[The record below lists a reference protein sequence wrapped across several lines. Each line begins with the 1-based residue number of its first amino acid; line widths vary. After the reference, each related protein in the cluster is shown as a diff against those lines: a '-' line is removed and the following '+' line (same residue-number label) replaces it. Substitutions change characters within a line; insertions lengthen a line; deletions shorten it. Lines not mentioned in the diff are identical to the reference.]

1 VDRVLRRLRLSPLPI
16 AGLVLALAVTCAVA
30 WSAQVGERQT
40 TILNPSGADGG
51 SDNVT
56 FSQDDRMA
64 RLIAYDSDADNIV
77 PGDTNGERDVFVHT
91 RSNPG
96 PNGNLDGGD
105 QIASLTSSG
114 QPANGPSENPNLDG
128 DKKHAPHCVVFQ
140 SAATN
145 LDPADSNPDEDVYI
159 RDLRRKTT
167 KLVSFG
173 LSNAQNPTID
183 GECQTVTFD
192 ASGTVYVRDLVKNKT
207 WRIAVGINPDQQN
220 NGKGVAYVRGGHIY
234 YQAFV
239 RKFRKGNNIVLLG
252 RPILVDR
259 NKLGEPGNGIAANP
273 SMDDNGYYVAFES
286 TSTNLCKPDACAG
299 IGGEDRNG
307 GESDIFRRTINPR
320 KAPTHDFMQMASY
333 SQGCTAGDPGAKS
346 VDVQGNGPS
355 NNPAMTGAGE
365 NIVFDS
371 QADNLKESSGIQK
384 ADPNGREIR
393 DIYYWNFPRGRK
405 CGNISRESRN
415 EDPRERGTG
424 QPYNDN
430 SENPATSNRA
440 NFIGF
445 TSEEAGASGESNGRV
460 IPDVFVR
467 FLGGGPG

>member
-1 VDRVLRRLRLSPLPI
+1 MLLRVRRIP
-16 AGLVLALAVTCAVA
+16 LAVSVALVVALSAVAVA
-30 WSAQVGERQT
+30 WPAEVGERQT
-40 TILNPSGADGG
+40 TILNPSGANGG

-77 PGDTNGERDVFVHT
+77 PGDTNGQRDVFVHT
-91 RSNPG
+91 RSQPG
-96 PNGNLDGGD
+96 ANGDFDGGD

-114 QPANGPSENPNLDG
+114 QPANGPSENPSIDG
-128 DKKHAPHCVVFQ
+128 DKKRPPHCVVFQ

-159 RDLRRKTT
+159 RDLSRKTT

-192 ASGTVYVRDLVKNKT
+192 ASGTVYLRDLVKNKT
-207 WRIAVGINPDQQN
+207 LKIGVGINADQQN
-220 NGKGVAYVRGGHIY
+220 NGKGVAWVRGGHID

-239 RKFRKGNNIVLLG
+239 RKFRAGNNIVKQG
-252 RPILVDR
+252 RAVLVDR
-259 NKLGEPGNGIAANP
+259 NKLGEPGNGTAANP

-286 TSTNLCKPDACAG
+286 TSTNLCKPAACAG

-307 GESDIFRRTINPR
+307 GESDIFRRTINPK

-333 SQGCTAGDPGAKS
+333 SQGCSAGDPGSKS

-384 ADPNGREIR
+384 ADANGREIR

-405 CGNISRESRN
+405 CGNVSRESRN
-415 EDPRERGTG
+415 DDPRESGTG